1 MTSPSLPIN
10 LSLQQLLPK
19 ETLPESLVDVSVSG
33 LCLDSRK
40 VKLGDVFVAVPGLA
54 QDGRDYIAPALE
66 AGAVA
71 VLAKA
76 NGLAGKV
83 SDRVVLIQ
91 DLNKQ
96 LSDIAGRFFAEPS
109 GQLVL
114 VGITGTNG
122 KTTCSQLLAQLFS
135 FMVGPTGVMGT
146 LGCGVVVGGK
156 PVLRETG
163 MTTPDAIT
171 TQAILADYVDG
182 GVGRAV
188 MEVSSHSLDQF
199 RVQALTFHTAV
210 FTNLSRDHLDYH
222 GDLVEYAGAKMQL
235 FAMPEL
241 VNAVINIDDP
251 VGAEIAMKL
260 PPSVNLCGYS
270 LLNSNASIY
279 AEGVVLSA
287 SGLQAYIHTPW
298 GEGVLKSHL
307 LGRFNLQN
315 LLAVVG
321 AACLQ
326 GLSLDAV
333 LSVIPQLQ
341 AVPGRMELISS
352 DAGSQSADFQCS
364 WPQVVVDFAHAP
376 AALESVLMTLREHCE
391 GQLWCVFGCGGDRD
405 RGKRPQMGSIASRL
419 ADRIVVTS
427 DNPRSEDPEAII
439 AEICG
444 GVEEVCEA
452 EIIVGRDEAIRFAIQ
467 AAADNDIVLVAG
479 KGHESYQLI
488 GTQKLP
494 FSDQAQVR
502 LALRQR
508 GGRDDG

>member
-1 MTSPSLPIN
+1 MTSPSLPIT

-19 ETLPESLVDVSVSG
+19 ETLPESLVDVPVLG

-54 QDGRDYIAPALE
+54 QDGRDYIASALE

-71 VLAKA
+71 VLAEA
-76 NGLAGKV
+76 NGLTGKV
-83 SDRVVLIQ
+83 DERVVLIPG
-91 DLNKQ
+91 LNKQ
-96 LSDIAGRFFAEPS
+96 LSGIAGHFFAEPS
-109 GQLVL
+109 DQLVL

-156 PVLRETG
+156 STLLDTG

-171 TQAILADYVDG
+171 TQAVLADYVDG
-182 GVGRAV
+182 KVDRAV

-199 RVQALTFHTAV
+199 RVQALAFHTAV

-235 FAMPEL
+235 FAMPGL
-241 VNAVINIDDP
+241 MNAVINIDDS
-251 VGAEIAMKL
+251 VGSEVAMKL

-270 LLNSNASIY
+270 LFNSNASIY
-279 AEGVVLSA
+279 AEDVVLSV
-287 SGLQAYIHTPW
+287 SGLQAYIRTPW
-298 GEGVLKSHL
+298 GSGVLKSHL

-315 LLAVVG
+315 LMAVIG

-326 GLSLDAV
+326 GLSLNEV
-333 LSVIPQLQ
+333 LSVISQLQ

-352 DAGSQSADFQCS
+352 DAGSQSTDVQCS
-364 WPQVVVDFAHAP
+364 GPQVVVDFAHTP

-391 GQLWCVFGCGGDRD
+391 GQLCFVFGCGGDRD
-405 RGKRPQMGSIASRL
+405 RG
-419 ADRIVVTS
+419 
-427 DNPRSEDPEAII
+427 
-439 AEICG
+439 
-444 GVEEVCEA
+444 
-452 EIIVGRDEAIRFAIQ
+452 
-467 AAADNDIVLVAG
+467 
-479 KGHESYQLI
+479 
-488 GTQKLP
+488 
-494 FSDQAQVR
+494 
-502 LALRQR
+502 
-508 GGRDDG
+508 

>member
-1 MTSPSLPIN
+1 M
-10 LSLQQLLPK
+10 
-19 ETLPESLVDVSVSG
+19 
-33 LCLDSRK
+33 
-40 VKLGDVFVAVPGLA
+40 
-54 QDGRDYIAPALE
+54 
-66 AGAVA
+66 
-71 VLAKA
+71 
-76 NGLAGKV
+76 
-83 SDRVVLIQ
+83 
-91 DLNKQ
+91 
-96 LSDIAGRFFAEPS
+96 
-109 GQLVL
+109 
-114 VGITGTNG
+114 
-122 KTTCSQLLAQLFS
+122 
-135 FMVGPTGVMGT
+135 
-146 LGCGVVVGGK
+146 
-156 PVLRETG
+156 
-163 MTTPDAIT
+163 
-171 TQAILADYVDG
+171 
-182 GVGRAV
+182 
-188 MEVSSHSLDQF
+188 
-199 RVQALTFHTAV
+199 
-210 FTNLSRDHLDYH
+210 DYH